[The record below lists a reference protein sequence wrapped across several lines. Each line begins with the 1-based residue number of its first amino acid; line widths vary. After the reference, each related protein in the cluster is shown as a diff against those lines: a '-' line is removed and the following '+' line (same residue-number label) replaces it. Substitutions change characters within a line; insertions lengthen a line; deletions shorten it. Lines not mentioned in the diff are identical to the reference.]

1 MKKVKFPINGKKYE
15 VDLENDF
22 AIFVMEQL
30 SNSNISSEK
39 NNDSVKLLNAYLKAL
54 KENYD
59 IQKGLKQF
67 LMDIPI

>member
-22 AIFVMEQL
+22 AVFVMEHL
-30 SNSNISSEK
+30 SSNNISSEK
-39 NNDSVKLLNAYLKAL
+39 NNDSIKLLNAYLKAL

-59 IQKGLKQF
+59 IQNGLEKF
-67 LMDIPI
+67 LVEIPI

>member
-30 SNSNISSEK
+30 SSSNISSEK

-59 IQKGLKQF
+59 IQKGLEQF
-67 LMDIPI
+67 LVDIPI

>member
-59 IQKGLKQF
+59 IQKGLEQF
-67 LMDIPI
+67 LVDIPI